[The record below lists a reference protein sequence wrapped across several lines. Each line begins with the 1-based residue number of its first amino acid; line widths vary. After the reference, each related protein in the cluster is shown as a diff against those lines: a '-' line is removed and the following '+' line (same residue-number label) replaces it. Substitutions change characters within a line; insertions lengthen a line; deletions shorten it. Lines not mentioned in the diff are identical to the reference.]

1 MLPCAYKSFFGIDC
15 PACGFQRSFILL
27 LKGNFAE
34 SFIMYPPLLFVLLMF
49 AAFTVHVFNKKIIGK
64 RIVTSYAWTVL
75 GIVMLSYIVKM
86 IFFRA
91 EIIS

>member
-27 LKGNFAE
+27 LKGNFAD
-34 SFIMYPPLLFVLLMF
+34 SFVMYPPLLFVLLMLV
-49 AAFTVHVFNKKIIGK
+49 AFTVHAFNKKLIGK

-75 GIVMLSYIVKM
+75 GIVILSYIIKM
-86 IFFRA
+86 VFYNG